1 MSETPDP
8 GRLDPRTPPPIELPS
23 AIRGEYR
30 KRSYDDSWDYENQED
45 GDDED
50 KSSDLDGLDQEEAEP
65 LRYPYEQSWDQPEEA
80 NEPSVRPVASEYLPT
95 SVRERDDHRRE
106 EPQAEEEAT
115 SWRTQRTSYPVPD
128 EGAFKLGL
136 WGSPQS
142 GKTTYL
148 AALRHATGAGDNGCG
163 SWNIYPRNDISR
175 DLLVRFTHTLV
186 HDRRFPAATVGATKP
201 LEWLFVGDIA
211 RSKFD
216 RRRLLRRGRLESRFV
231 LDLIDVTG
239 GAFSDDPEKNN
250 VAPEVAAAAVDQL
263 TKARGLIYMF
273 DPIGEKENR
282 DSSSYM
288 NRTVAELL
296 RRFAD
301 GRRAGLHLPHHVSV
315 CVSKFDHPAI
325 FQQARR
331 MGLVNYGGDGMPRV
345 LDRHAEQFFDALC
358 SGDFWSERDEQAQAS
373 AQFVRN
379 QLRTV
384 FDPCKIRYFVTSSI
398 GFSRPPGWDPS
409 VTRFD
414 PRDFANFHMRSGQP
428 GIKGPIHPVN
438 VLEPL
443 ISLQQQLSERA

>member
-8 GRLDPRTPPPIELPS
+8 GTPDPRKPPPIELPS
-23 AIRGEYR
+23 VIRPEYHR
-30 KRSYDDSWDYENQED
+30 RSGQDSGAYENQ
-45 GDDED
+45 DEGND
-50 KSSDLDGLDQEEAEP
+50 QEASSSGLDEPDQEPVP
-65 LRYPYEQSWDQPEEA
+65 LWPPSPRDQTDQTIESKAASVGLYPQIS
-80 NEPSVRPVASEYLPT
+80 
-95 SVRERDDHRRE
+95 SVRERNERPGEQPRTDEAFAPSSTRRT
-106 EPQAEEEAT
+106 PYPAAEEGT
-115 SWRTQRTSYPVPD
+115 
-128 EGAFKLGL
+128 FKIGL

-148 AALRHATGAGDNGCG
+148 AALRHSTGTGDSGCG
-163 SWNIYPRNDISR
+163 SWNIYPRNELSR

-186 HDRRFPAATVGATKP
+186 HDRRFPEATILGAP
-201 LEWLFVGDIA
+201 VALEWLFVGDIA
-211 RSKFD
+211 GSKFD
-216 RRRLLRRGRLESRFV
+216 RRRLRRRGRVESRFV
-231 LDLIDVTG
+231 LDLIDVNG
-239 GAFSDDPEKNN
+239 GAFSDNPAEKL
-250 VAPEVAAAAVDQL
+250 VAPEVAEAAVDQL
-263 TKARGLIYMF
+263 TRARGLIYLF

-282 DSSSYM
+282 DSSTYM

-301 GRRAGLHLPHHVSV
+301 GRRAGLHLPHRVSV

-331 MGLVNYGGDGMPRV
+331 MGLVNYGKDGMPRV
-345 LDRHAEQFFDALC
+345 LDEHAEQLFDALC
-358 SGDFWSERDEQAQAS
+358 SGDFWPERDEQAQAS

-384 FDPCKIRYFVTSSI
+384 FDPRKIRYFVTSSI

-409 VTRFD
+409 VSRFD
-414 PRDFANFHMRSGQP
+414 PADFANFHMRGGLP

-443 ISLQQQLSERA
+443 ISLQQQLSGRA